1 MSLFGAL
8 FSGVS
13 GLAAQSDAFGAISD
27 NITNVDTVGYK
38 QVQNE
43 FQTLV
48 TEPMTATNYTSG
60 GVGYAPTSL
69 VDQQGLLQSST
80 STTDLGITGNGLFV
94 VNSVAD
100 PTAANGQYLFT
111 RAGSFTANK
120 AGDLVNTA
128 GFFLQGWPI
137 DANGNIPVDQSDL
150 TELQTVNVN
159 SLTGIATPT
168 TAVSL
173 EANLESSQTPGI
185 NGATLASNGSLGIA
199 GNVDVG
205 TATGLAN
212 NDAFTLTDG
221 GVTDTFTYVTSG
233 ASASA
238 GTFTTLQ
245 DLTNAINAT
254 TNLTASLSSGS
265 TPTLTVTDPTQTS
278 AVVVGGTLNGSG
290 GTPLF
295 AGSGTASYTPGDIA
309 DGTIQPQFETSLG
322 IFDSQGGTRQLTLG
336 FVKDGTAANQW
347 QAEIFVQPPTDADE
361 TTQPNGLI
369 ASGTVSFNSNGTL
382 NVAGTTLPSTLNI
395 AWNPSLGLQASTI
408 SLGIGTDGATN
419 GLTQF
424 DTPSQQ
430 ISSTVN
436 GTIFGAFT
444 GVSISSAGIVSA
456 QFANGQTKN
465 LYQVPLAV
473 FNDPDALS
481 NQTGDAYGLT
491 PGAGQLSLL
500 QPSTGAAGKITPSSL
515 EASTVDL
522 GTQFTDMIIAQQA
535 YTAAGKIVTTADQ
548 MLDVTLQ
555 MIR

>member
-1 MSLFGAL
+1 L
-8 FSGVS
+8 
-13 GLAAQSDAFGAISD
+13 
-27 NITNVDTVGYK
+27 
-38 QVQNE
+38 
-43 FQTLV
+43 
-48 TEPMTATNYTSG
+48 TA
-60 GVGYAPTSL
+60 
-69 VDQQGLLQSST
+69 
-80 STTDLGITGNGLFV
+80 
-94 VNSVAD
+94 
-100 PTAANGQYLFT
+100 
-111 RAGSFTANK
+111 
-120 AGDLVNTA
+120 
-128 GFFLQGWPI
+128 
-137 DANGNIPVDQSDL
+137 
-150 TELQTVNVN
+150 LQTVNVN
-159 SLTGIATPT
+159 SLTGTATPT

-173 EANLESSQTPGI
+173 EANLESSQTAGI
-185 NGATLASNGSLGIA
+185 NGATVSSNSSLGISA
-199 GNVDVG
+199 TTDVG
-205 TATGLAN
+205 GATKLVAN
-212 NDAFTLTDG
+212 DTFTLTDG

-233 ASASA
+233 ASAAA
-238 GTFTTLQ
+238 GSFTSLQ

-254 TNLTASLSSGS
+254 TNLTASLSSGG

-278 AVVVGGTLNGSG
+278 PVVVGGTLNGGG

-295 AGSGTASYTPGDIA
+295 TGSGTASYAPGDIA
-309 DGTIQPQFETSLG
+309 NGTTPPQFETSLG

-336 FVKDGTAANQW
+336 FVKDGTAPDQW
-347 QAEIFVQPPTDADE
+347 QAEVFVQPATDTDE

-369 ASGTVSFNSNGTL
+369 ASGTVTFNSNGTL
-382 NVAGTTLPSTLNI
+382 ASTTLPSSLSI
-395 AWNPSLGLQASTI
+395 AWNPSLGLQNSTI
-408 SLGIGTDGATN
+408 ALNLGTPGDTN

-430 ISSTVN
+430 ISSNVN

-444 GVSISSAGIVSA
+444 GVTISSAGIVTA

-491 PGAGQLSLL
+491 PQAGQVSLL
-500 QPSTGAAGKITPSSL
+500 QPNTGAAGKITPDTL

-522 GTQFTDMIIAQQA
+522 GTQFTNMIIAQQA